1 MSGQPKL
8 RYTLEEYF
16 ALERESGE
24 RYEYFDGEVFCMSGV
39 QPTHSRLG
47 ARLAYLLGGPAEERG
62 CHLFDSA
69 LRVLVPT
76 LPPYRYPDMSALC
89 GQPEFEE
96 VGGLLCLTNPTL
108 LIEILS
114 PSTAFF
120 AWDRKFRHYQ
130 SIPDFCE
137 YLLIAQDRIAVT
149 QFVKQGA
156 NAWLR
161 SDYGPGDTIQPAS
174 PGCALNLDELY
185 RGINFASESGF

>member
-1 MSGQPKL
+1 MSALPKPH
-8 RYTLEEYF
+8 YTLEEYF
-16 ALERESGE
+16 ALERDSGE
-24 RYEYFDGEVFCMSGV
+24 RYEYFDGEVFCMSGA

-47 ARLAYLLGGPAEERG
+47 ARLAYLLGGHTEMSG

-69 LRVLVPT
+69 LRVRVPM
-76 LPPYRYPDMSALC
+76 LPPYRNPDLSALC
-89 GQPEFEE
+89 GPPEFEE
-96 VGGLLCLTNPTL
+96 IGGLLCLTNPTL

-120 AWDRKFRHYQ
+120 DWDRKFRHYQ
-130 SIPDFCE
+130 SIPGFCE
-137 YLLIAQDRIAVT
+137 YLLIAQDQIAVT

-174 PGCALNLDELY
+174 LGCELNLDALY
-185 RGINFASESGF
+185 RDINFESESGF